1 MRIVFKSI
9 LAAFLIL
16 GAAINAQAQNP
27 RLQELQEASERL
39 YGEFR
44 ELTSNKNYAEAIVP
58 IKELI
63 CILDTSTVCQDPF
76 ANVPKQALDAQKAM
90 YQYDLACCYAL
101 LQPTRRCFGQDRN
114 NLYVK

>member
-63 CILDTSTVCQDPF
+63 CILSLRVRCGGMLIGLIPCLLG
-76 ANVPKQALDAQKAM
+76 AAL
-90 YQYDLACCYAL
+90 YTL
-101 LQPTRRCFGQDRN
+101 FI
-114 NLYVK
+114 